1 MRSCNTPTNL
11 SHKECNTN
19 KIEGLN
25 LSVFNIMAALYMLKI
40 VTKHISCKC
49 QCKFDGRKC
58 NSNQKWINNK
68 CWCECKNP
76 KEYNTFEKDYIWN
89 PVICSFK
96 TVEYLENTIEDSVI
110 TCNKVINDA
119 ENQQMCQQM
128 LRLPCQQILI
138 TEK

>member
-1 MRSCNTPTNL
+1 MGSCNTPTNL

-19 KIEGLN
+19 KTEGLN
-25 LSVFNIMAALYMLKI
+25 LSVFNIMAALNMLKI

-76 KEYNTFEKDYIWN
+76 KEYNTCEKDYIWN
-89 PVICSFK
+89 PVICSCK

>member
-1 MRSCNTPTNL
+1 MGSCNTPTNL

-68 CWCECKNP
+68 C
-76 KEYNTFEKDYIWN
+76 
-89 PVICSFK
+89 
-96 TVEYLENTIEDSVI
+96 
-110 TCNKVINDA
+110 
-119 ENQQMCQQM
+119 
-128 LRLPCQQILI
+128 
-138 TEK
+138 